1 MPMENGLASLRKNEE
16 FYQKYSWFFE
26 LKPKQVHVI
35 DVYFHPSA

>member
-1 MPMENGLASLRKNEE
+1 MENGLASLRKNEE
-16 FYQKYSWFFE
+16 FYQEYSWFFE